1 MNLRYTNYIPILL
14 LMAFCFV
21 NKTKAQDVHYSQF
34 HNVPLY
40 QSPAQTGLM
49 KGDYRFTGV
58 YRSQWESVP
67 VQYKTF
73 ALGFDMKILETKSGV
88 LAGGLLLTR
97 DQAGDSKLSLTTAIL
112 SVAYTVKLTKKS
124 LLTAG
129 VNAGGGQRS
138 LDYTRL
144 TFDNQFNGDQ
154 FVATNSTGENMENTK
169 NFYIDMGAG
178 LNYRFQAKKRT
189 KLDIGVS
196 GLHFNQAEQA
206 FDSDDKINLPIRLST
221 YINGS
226 FKINPKSDLLVRGL
240 MHKQSSYQEVA
251 FGGGWRYHLSERKS
265 KETSVAFSA
274 HYRLGDAI
282 ISMIEVEYGPWK
294 TGLSYDINISG
305 FNIATNN
312 RGGPEIT
319 LQYIISKVKPLP
331 EYKACPIF

>member
-1 MNLRYTNYIPILL
+1 MNLKYTNYIPILI

-21 NKTKAQDVHYSQF
+21 AKTKAQDVHYSQF

-49 KGDYRFTGV
+49 KGDYRFSGV

-67 VQYKTF
+67 VQYRTF
-73 ALGFDMKILETKSGV
+73 ALGFDMKVLETKSGV
-88 LAGGLLLTR
+88 LGAGLLLTR
-97 DQAGDSKLSLTTAIL
+97 DQAGDSNLSLTTAIL
-112 SVAYTVKLTKKS
+112 SLAYTVKLAKKS
-124 LLTAG
+124 LLTLG

-138 LDYTRL
+138 LDYAKL

-154 FVATNSTGENMENTK
+154 FIATNATGENMGNTQ

-178 LNYRFQAKKRT
+178 LNYRFQTQKRT
-189 KLDIGVS
+189 KLDIGVA
-196 GLHFNQAEQA
+196 GFHFNQPEQA
-206 FDSDDKINLPIRLST
+206 FDADDKIGLPIRLST

-226 FKINPKSDLLVRGL
+226 FRLNPKSDLLLRGL
-240 MHKQSSYQEVA
+240 MHSQSSYRELA

-265 KETSVAFSA
+265 KETSIAFST
-274 HYRLGDAI
+274 HYRLGDAVI
-282 ISMIEVEYGPWK
+282 PMIEVEYGPWK
-294 TGLSYDINISG
+294 AGLSYDINVSD
-305 FNIATNN
+305 FNIATDG

-319 LQYIISKVKPLP
+319 LQYIITKVKPLP